1 MGKLLNIKFSNDK
14 MNKMKLNKIFN
25 CDNKEKIDISFK
37 DNQKK
42 DFNQNNNSKR

>member
-1 MGKLLNIKFSNDK
+1 MGKLLNIKFLK

-37 DNQKK
+37 DNQKI